1 MTLASAATP
10 KTIEELQ
17 NRITILEKFVEL
29 KSNECAYY
37 RSKVHLM
44 QIHPL
49 PPEQSTPR
57 RSISFEQSSSS
68 ETHATRSNSIDER
81 HRPHVSTKA
90 KPILKA
96 PKISL
101 PFDRT
106 SSRFTSPVRRYR
118 KPIRSSY
125 AQNQNYFDE
134 EPAEGR
140 STHHANLLEQ
150 MLIAYATAK
159 PLPSM

>member
-1 MTLASAATP
+1 MTSASVSPP
-10 KTIEELQ
+10 KTTEELQ

-49 PPEQSTPR
+49 PTQLRTDSVLPPEQSRQR

-68 ETHATRSNSIDER
+68 ETRATRSNSIDER
-81 HRPHVSTKA
+81 HRTHVSTKA

-96 PKISL
+96 TKISL

-106 SSRFTSPVRRYR
+106 VRSKSSRFTSPVRRYR
-118 KPIRSSY
+118 KPLRSSY

-134 EPAEGR
+134 EPAEG
-140 STHHANLLEQ
+140 
-150 MLIAYATAK
+150 
-159 PLPSM
+159 PSA